1 MRRREF
7 IATAGAL
14 AVWPGLSWAQRAN
27 DQMARIIYLGTTSPA
42 TLDPRQLEQFRR
54 GLAENGLIE
63 GRNITIEYLWAEGR
77 LDRLQA
83 MADDL
88 ARRDLDVIITAGG
101 QAVHALTAAQ
111 VKAPIVFAIFGDP
124 VGDGAVE
131 SLARPGKNLTGLSM
145 ANSHLESKRL
155 EVLKEAFSPLKRVAV
170 LHDPS
175 ASSPAEILADVQ
187 SGAKALGLEVKVFE
201 AADPAR
207 FDAIFSEAVKEGA
220 NGLAAMA
227 SAVLN
232 FHHRH
237 LCELAM
243 HYHLPSIWESS
254 GYVRDGGLLSYGP
267 NFPDMYRQAAGY
279 IAKILRGAKASDLP
293 IEQPVKFELAV
304 NLKTAKALGLTVPP
318 TLVTRADEVIE

>member
-7 IATAGAL
+7 IAAAGSL
-14 AVWPGLSWAQRAN
+14 AVWPGLSRAQRAN
-27 DQMARIIYLGTTSPA
+27 DQMARIIYLGATSPA

-77 LDRLQA
+77 LDRLQVL
-83 MADDL
+83 ADDL

-131 SLARPGKNLTGLSM
+131 SLAHPGKNLTGLSM
-145 ANSHLESKRL
+145 ANSQLESKRL
-155 EVLKEAFSPLKRVAV
+155 ELLKEAFSPLKRVAI

-175 ASSPAEILADVQ
+175 ASSPAAIPADVQ
-187 SGAKALGLEVKVFE
+187 SGAKALGLEVMVFE

-207 FDAIFSEAVKEGA
+207 FDSIFSEAVKEGA

-232 FHHRH
+232 FHHRAPRRVSTDA
-237 LCELAM
+237 CGRSKRM
-243 HYHLPSIWESS
+243 PPS
-254 GYVRDGGLLSYGP
+254 P
-267 NFPDMYRQAAGY
+267 C
-279 IAKILRGAKASDLP
+279 
-293 IEQPVKFELAV
+293 
-304 NLKTAKALGLTVPP
+304 
-318 TLVTRADEVIE
+318 